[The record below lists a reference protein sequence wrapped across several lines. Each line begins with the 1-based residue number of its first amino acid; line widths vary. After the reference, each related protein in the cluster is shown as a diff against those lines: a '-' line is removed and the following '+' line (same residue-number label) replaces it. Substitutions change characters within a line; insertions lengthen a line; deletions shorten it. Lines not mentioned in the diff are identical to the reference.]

1 VQGRRVGVKATP
13 RAPARPARPF
23 AASSSKPRPEGA
35 PPAAAAERL
44 AIPPA
49 PPPPRTPEMHP
60 EEVVF
65 LLAQAYCAADGDVAP
80 LPPFAVFP
88 AGAVPAEPHR
98 FVPASHGSLQ
108 LLHAPTSASSF
119 SWSAPLAI
127 PQAPQALLTPVVPG
141 GRDTMHCDVHR
152 FAAGASHRPPGGAT
166 QADARR
172 VDDSAARDLLGGTGH
187 AAGHSVTHGAFCSA
201 TLAAMHGAP
210 HESVAAPWLVAH
222 PPAASTSWGAVAP
235 MPSRHDMWSPSPAP
249 ISSEGSSSHVPHAA
263 ARRAL
268 NYEPLHSLS
277 VSSRHASLA
286 ASCAGAYDAVDA
298 TAAVKGSA
306 RTATV
311 EPPSD
316 DAV

>member
-23 AASSSKPRPEGA
+23 AASSSKPRSDGA

-60 EEVVF
+60 EEVAF

-98 FVPASHGSLQ
+98 FVPTSHGSLP
-108 LLHAPTSASSF
+108 LLHAATPASSF
-119 SWSAPLAI
+119 SWSAPLAL
-127 PQAPQALLTPVVPG
+127 PQAPQALLAPVGPSG
-141 GRDTMHCDVHR
+141 QDAMHCDVHP
-152 FAAGASHRPPGGAT
+152 SHHPSGSAP
-166 QADARR
+166 QADACR
-172 VDDSAARDLLGGTGH
+172 VDDSAAHDLPARAGH
-187 AAGHSVTHGAFCSA
+187 AAGHGVAHSPSCSA

-235 MPSRHDMWSPSPAP
+235 MPSRRGMWSPPPAR
-249 ISSEGSSSHVPHAA
+249 ISSEGSSCHVPHAA

-277 VSSRHASLA
+277 GSTQHASLA
-286 ASCAGAYDAVDA
+286 ATCAGASGAVDA